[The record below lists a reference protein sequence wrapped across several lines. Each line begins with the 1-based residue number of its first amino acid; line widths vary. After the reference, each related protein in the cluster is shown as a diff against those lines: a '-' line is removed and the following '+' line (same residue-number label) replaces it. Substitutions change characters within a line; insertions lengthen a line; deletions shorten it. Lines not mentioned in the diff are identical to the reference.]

1 MASNYQ
7 EGSDE
12 GSNSQ
17 SSESCS
23 DFSDSDTDSQAS
35 SESGSDSEE
44 APQTSSKPNVCMHY
58 NRETNEEFDGPYRW
72 QLKIGKG
79 WENIANDHILEAQ
92 YSLPNTK
99 GIKIYN
105 TRAGAISID
114 FTKMRVLQ
122 KTNIKVRRM
131 SSRDTEWLWYYRG
144 DQSWCQYGEKGKA
157 SPIQSSQLEA
167 AYQNNRRGS
176 VKFTI
181 DSTQYEI
188 SFKDMCQRN
197 LSTGRKRRVRRRPKY
212 VPSEGE
218 GLRGIASQLKSILSP
233 PTNSNNKTPEWQFK
247 GRNGEKWYTFKNRGG
262 CSVSSADIEKFYQQ
276 NQATMTFTVN
286 NDTYTLDFATSG
298 NHFEWQLFN
307 GQQWGSILNDF
318 VIEVHYCQAGAKGIT
333 IHLNKGPVY
342 IDFDDM
348 TVTGPLANGYS
359 IRRNTLLSHNQKE
372 VIGWYYKDNY
382 RWCEYGS
389 QGSGGMSSSITSDFI
404 EQQYNINPRGSVQFT
419 VGNMTYKVDFSA
431 MTQTNLSTYMLRKVR
446 RRPKFKE
453 VVTDNSITQN
463 STLSQVRWQFMDMD
477 GQWTDYIKGGT
488 RGCCSVSSQDIEAEY
503 QQDSTGMMRFR
514 AGRFSYELDFSDMS
528 QTNLSTNTRRS
539 VRRL

>member
-1 MASNYQ
+1 MNMASNYQ

-58 NRETNEEFDGPYRW
+58 NRGKCRYGDKCRNKHICKDFLNGSCKYGAGCRLNHNRQSSSSRQGRRRSSPSSAETNEEFDGPYRW

-286 NDTYTLDFATSG
+286 NDTYTLDFAKM
-298 NHFEWQLFN
+298 
-307 GQQWGSILNDF
+307 
-318 VIEVHYCQAGAKGIT
+318 CQINQRTNAERK
-333 IHLNKGPVY
+333 
-342 IDFDDM
+342 
-348 TVTGPLANGYS
+348 
-359 IRRNTLLSHNQKE
+359 IRR
-372 VIGWYYKDNY
+372 V
-382 RWCEYGS
+382 
-389 QGSGGMSSSITSDFI
+389 
-404 EQQYNINPRGSVQFT
+404 
-419 VGNMTYKVDFSA
+419 
-431 MTQTNLSTYMLRKVR
+431 
-446 RRPKFKE
+446 
-453 VVTDNSITQN
+453 
-463 STLSQVRWQFMDMD
+463 
-477 GQWTDYIKGGT
+477 
-488 RGCCSVSSQDIEAEY
+488 
-503 QQDSTGMMRFR
+503 
-514 AGRFSYELDFSDMS
+514 
-528 QTNLSTNTRRS
+528 
-539 VRRL
+539 